1 MSRRY
6 GSFITLAIA
15 IAYLFLGPSV
25 AFAQQ
30 SERSITVAESGNIAS
45 LDPTLYSETAPI
57 NLALNIGDPLV
68 AVQDGEIVGVL
79 AETWESPSPDHYILH
94 LRRDVVF
101 HDGTPFTAA
110 DVEFTLERILDPETR
125 SGLLPYIAL
134 IEEVQAVDD
143 YTVDIKLSEPQ
154 VTFLYN
160 LSRGVVMISK
170 QAFEALGAETFGE
183 RPVATGPFM
192 VRSWDRTSSWVLEA
206 NPQYWRG
213 RPEID
218 VVTFRVIPEVS
229 TQLAGL
235 LAGDIDITSS
245 IGYETADL
253 VERSPGVRV
262 EMATGLFQ
270 EMIVLDT
277 TKPPLD
283 DVRVRRALNH
293 AIDVD
298 EIIAGVYQ
306 GRGQRTTHP
315 FTSAVFGYNPNIEP
329 YQYDPELARQ
339 LLQEAGYGEGFTIDL
354 IYPAGGG
361 STGAMGRLAEVVAS
375 YFAEVGVT
383 VRISAPERIEHGRR
397 VYSQG
402 TMEGMAIA
410 QLINRVGDADFGIA
424 LYFDESRRD
433 FWFKDPGLVGPV
445 RAQLEATDREARLEI
460 LQELAVYLHDQAP
473 WVYIAEVP
481 LLYGVNDDLEWTA
494 RADQT
499 IQIYGARFR

>member
-6 GSFITLAIA
+6 GSFIALAFVLAFLVLGSSIA
-15 IAYLFLGPSV
+15 LGQESV
-25 AFAQQ
+25 RA
-30 SERSITVAESGNIAS
+30 ITVAESGNIAS

-79 AETWESPSPDHYILH
+79 AQSWESPSPDHYILH
-94 LRRDVVF
+94 LRQDVVF
-101 HDGTPFTAA
+101 HDGTPFTAE
-110 DVEFTLERILDPETR
+110 DVKFTLERILDPETR

-134 IEEVQAVDD
+134 IEDVEVVDD
-143 YTVDIKLSEPQ
+143 HTVDIRLSEPQ

-160 LSRGVVMISK
+160 LSRGVVMVSK
-170 QAFEALGAETFGE
+170 QAFESMGAEAFGE
-183 RPVATGPFM
+183 QPVATGPFK

-206 NPQYWRG
+206 NQQYWRG
-213 RPEID
+213 PPEID

-235 LAGDIDITSS
+235 LSGDIDITSS

-277 TKPPLD
+277 NKPPLD

-293 AIDVD
+293 AVDVD
-298 EIIAGVYQ
+298 EIIEGVYQ

-315 FTSAVFGYNPNIEP
+315 FTSAVFGFNPNIEP
-329 YQYDPELARQ
+329 YEYDPELARQ
-339 LLQEAGYGEGFTIDL
+339 LLEEAGYGDGFTIDL

-361 STGAMGRLAEVVAS
+361 STGAMGRLAEAVAS
-375 YFAEVGVT
+375 YFAEIGVT

-410 QLINRVGDADFGIA
+410 QLINRVGDADFGLA
-424 LYFDESRRD
+424 LYFDEERRN
-433 FWFKDPGLVGPV
+433 FWFRDPGLVDPV
-445 RAQLEATDREARLEI
+445 RAQLEATDRGERLAI
-460 LQELAVYLHDQAP
+460 LQELAVYLHEQAP

-481 LLYGVNDDLEWTA
+481 LLYGVNDELEWSA